1 MEHIKS
7 NMDQVF
13 VDTVL
18 SGVEQKELLT
28 KGFVKK
34 YLMRAA
40 MAGIIVL
47 IGYIMYF
54 ELLTNFGTYTGGQLG
69 PWGKFLAASLFPLC
83 LVSIYYTK
91 SELLTSNMMMTT
103 IGVEFGKITKK
114 TAMKIMALCY
124 AGNLL
129 GGIFFGLII
138 ALTTI
143 SSGDALETAN
153 HVVEGKYAYVAAGS
167 TVMSHVDLIAR
178 AILCNF
184 CINLAMLM
192 VYNGNVKSD
201 FGKFLAIYF
210 GVFLFCYLGLE
221 HSVANTVLFAYMGW
235 VELFHQGETVF
246 SLWLSFQNVFWVL
259 IGNFIGGGLLIG
271 LYYSRLNKTK

>member
-1 MEHIKS
+1 M
-7 NMDQVF
+7 NTNLDQAF

-18 SGVEQKELLT
+18 TGVETKDGLT
-28 KGFVKK
+28 KHNYKK

-47 IGYIMYF
+47 VGYIMYF
-54 ELLTNFGTYTGGQLG
+54 ELLTQFGTYTGAVTG
-69 PWGKFLAASLFPLC
+69 PWGKFLAASLFSMC
-83 LVSIYYTK
+83 LVSIYFTK

-103 IGVEFGKITKK
+103 MAVDFGKITKK
-114 TAMKIMALCY
+114 TALKIMALCY

-129 GGIFFGLII
+129 GGIIFGLII
-138 ALTTI
+138 ALTSITT
-143 SSGDALETAN
+143 GDALETAN
-153 HVVEGKYAYVAAGS
+153 HVLEGKYAYVAEGS
-167 TVMSHVDLIAR
+167 TIMSHIDLIAR

-192 VYNGNVKSD
+192 VYNGNVKSE
-201 FGKFLAIYF
+201 FGKFIAIYF

-221 HSVANTVLFAYMGW
+221 HSVANTVLFAYSGW
-235 VELFHQGETVF
+235 VDLFTDADTAF
-246 SLWLSFQNVFWVL
+246 NLWYSIQNVFWVL

-271 LYYSRLNKTK
+271 LYYSRLNKN

>member
-1 MEHIKS
+1 MDT
-7 NMDQVF
+7 NLDQVF
-13 VDTVL
+13 VETVL
-18 SGVEQKELLT
+18 SGVETKNNLT
-28 KGFVKK
+28 KINYKK

-47 IGYIMYF
+47 LGYVMYF
-54 ELLTNFGTYTGGQLG
+54 EILTSFGTYSGADTAA
-69 PWGKFLAASLFPLC
+69 WGKFLAASLFPLC

-103 IGVEFGKITKK
+103 IGVDFGNIGKK
-114 TAMKIMALCY
+114 TAAKILGLCY

-129 GGIFFGLII
+129 GGILFGLII
-138 ALTTI
+138 ALTSIT
-143 SSGDALETAN
+143 SGDALETAN
-153 HVVEGKYAYVAAGS
+153 HVVATKYAYVGADS
-167 TVMSHVDLIAR
+167 TILSHIDLIGR

-201 FGKFLAIYF
+201 FGKFLAFYF

-235 VELFHQGETVF
+235 VDLFTSADVVF
-246 SLWLSFQNVFWVL
+246 NLWYSIQNVFFVL

-271 LYYSRLNKTK
+271 LYYSRLNKN